1 MKEEINLS
9 PEIITADPV
18 DRAGEQGISITIS
31 AIFNTDMNPASINP
45 STFLVKA
52 GTKLIQGT
60 ITYANKK
67 ATFTPL
73 KDLDI
78 LTDYSAVITTGAQS
92 SSGKSMER
100 EYAWSFGT
108 CHPPEV
114 VSTTPKDGATCFP
127 VNQAIMAVF
136 NHDINPATVT
146 TSTFLLS
153 TGATSVSGTVSFSG
167 VTATFTP
174 TVNLLLGTVYTATI
188 TTGII
193 NNVNMH
199 LEHNYSWQFTTYSAA
214 CELSQDCPPNINL
227 KTAAGY
233 GILAGVGIT
242 NTGFSVIHDMNV
254 GISPGFRSSVTG
266 FPPGTILNGQLF
278 AADDVAP
285 PGAIVTQA
293 RADLTAAYLVAQ
305 AATSPT
311 PVIISADLGGRT
323 LGPGI
328 YTSTSTM
335 LLQSGDLTLDAGQ
348 SPCASDAV
356 WIFQVGSALTSVGGA
371 GGNVIL
377 INGAKADHVF
387 WQVGSSATIGDG
399 TSFKGTVMALTSIT
413 MGSGAKAEGR
423 MLARNGAVTLTSTNI
438 LTKP

>member
-1 MKEEINLS
+1 MI
-9 PEIITADPV
+9 A
-18 DRAGEQGISITIS
+18 
-31 AIFNTDMNPASINP
+31 
-45 STFLVKA
+45 
-52 GTKLIQGT
+52 
-60 ITYANKK
+60 
-67 ATFTPL
+67 
-73 KDLDI
+73 
-78 LTDYSAVITTGAQS
+78 
-92 SSGKSMER
+92 
-100 EYAWSFGT
+100 
-108 CHPPEV
+108 
-114 VSTTPKDGATCFP
+114 
-127 VNQAIMAVF
+127 
-136 NHDINPATVT
+136 
-146 TSTFLLS
+146 
-153 TGATSVSGTVSFSG
+153 
-167 VTATFTP
+167 
-174 TVNLLLGTVYTATI
+174 
-188 TTGII
+188 
-193 NNVNMH
+193 
-199 LEHNYSWQFTTYSAA
+199 
-214 CELSQDCPPNINL
+214 PN
-227 KTAAGY
+227 
-233 GILAGVGIT
+233 
-242 NTGFSVIHDMNV
+242 
-254 GISPGFRSSVTG
+254 TG

-293 RADLTAAYLVAQ
+293 QADLTAAYLVAQ